1 MKKMI
6 SIPLITLVILSF
18 LNIILGFSFGGY
30 SDTGFVDTNTI
41 IDGESFTILSEYE
54 FSFGISDG
62 AGWIAILIG
71 LLTVASLLGANF
83 LGTGLNDASTK
94 AVMMLIVFTGL
105 WAFFS
110 VFGWELITSIPVG
123 GVIIWLIFTL
133 MFAFGVISQI
143 FGGGGGE

>member
-6 SIPLITLVILSF
+6 SIPLMTLVILSF

-30 SDTGFVDTNTI
+30 SDTGFVDTTAI
-41 IDGESFTILSEYE
+41 VDGDPNVLVIEYE
-54 FSFGISDG
+54 FSFGIDAG

-71 LLTVASLLGANF
+71 LLTIASVFGANIV
-83 LGTGLNDASTK
+83 GTGLNDASTR
-94 AVMMLIVFTGL
+94 AVMMIIVFTGL

-110 VFGWELITSIPVG
+110 VFGWALITSIPVG
-123 GVIIWLIFTL
+123 GVFIWLIFTL

-143 FGGGGGE
+143 FGGGPE